1 MIDPLDW
8 VVGQFTADDLN
19 KKTVEYSFSN
29 KRGKVTRGKGT
40 LVAAARGC
48 LMRVSILGESWT
60 SMDGNTGTAMAYL
73 IHRSEA
79 GKLVRNPAGSPCE
92 FSFSTDSE

>member
-1 MIDPLDW
+1 MTDPQDW
-8 VVGQFTADDLN
+8 IIGEFTADDLN
-19 KKTVEYSFSN
+19 KKTVEYSFCN
-29 KRGKVTRGKGT
+29 KHGKVTRGKGT

-60 SMDGNTGTAMAYL
+60 SKDGNTMTGMAFIL
-73 IHRSEA
+73 LWNEA
-79 GKLVRNPAGSPCE
+79 GKLVRNPAGSSCE